1 MHTVTLGR
9 YNISNTDNN
18 RLVYDLPGSKN
29 LEGSEIALSNLYMF
43 YSWTNINSS
52 PLNNNELELFI
63 PPLTV
68 DSTGAVNPNSGT
80 TQYSKITIPDGLY
93 EVADLNSYLQ
103 QWAISQD
110 LYMVD
115 TAGNNVYFFKLEVN
129 PSAYAIQVT
138 SYTLPTPGTIGS
150 YTQPANGFGTTFVNS
165 LTGGVGVATGNF
177 PPTGASLANGWRF
190 PANFNDWIGFPANT
204 PINANTAGPTYYS
217 FSPVTVDN
225 SFPLG
230 NVSTLS
236 SSTPNVQPNQVIY
249 LNCNLVSN
257 KYANPSTFLYPVP
270 AKVGVGQFLALEVPE
285 YAWNKL
291 IPGQASQLILT
302 FTDALGRPIK
312 ILDPSMIINL
322 LIRDHEDK
330 HINMGHSN
338 TFGGP
343 SSAHTLQYSQHP
355 VNNES
360 SSQHTRLGRK
370 LAQKY

>member
-9 YNISNTDNN
+9 YNIANTDNN

-43 YSWTNINSS
+43 YSWTNINAT
-52 PLNNNELELFI
+52 PLANNTLEIFI
-63 PPLTV
+63 PALTV
-68 DSTGAVNPNSGT
+68 DAAGVVNANSGV
-80 TQYSKITIPDGLY
+80 TQWTSITLPDGLY
-93 EVADLNSYLQ
+93 EVADVNSYLQ

-110 LYMVD
+110 LYMID

-138 SYTLPTPGTIGS
+138 SYTLPTPGTIGA

-165 LTGGVGVATGNF
+165 LAGGVGVATGNF
-177 PPTGASLANGWRF
+177 PPTGTSDANGWRF
-190 PANFNDWIGFPANT
+190 PANFNDWVGFAANT
-204 PINANTAGPTYYS
+204 AVNANTLGSYYS
-217 FSPVTVDN
+217 FIPVTVDN

-230 NVSTLS
+230 NISTLS
-236 SSTPNVQPNQVIY
+236 TQTPNVQPNQVIY

-330 HINMGHSN
+330 HMNMGHSN
-338 TFGGP
+338 TMGGP
-343 SSAHTLQYSQHP
+343 ASSHTLQYSQHP

-370 LAQKY
+370 LHQKY